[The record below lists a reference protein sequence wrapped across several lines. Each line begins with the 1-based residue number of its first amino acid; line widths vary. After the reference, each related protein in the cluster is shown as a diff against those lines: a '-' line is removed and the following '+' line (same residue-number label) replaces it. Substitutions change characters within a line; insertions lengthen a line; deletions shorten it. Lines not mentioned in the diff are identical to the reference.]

1 MVSRLGQ
8 FVWGVVSLSLLASC
22 AKEEKKF
29 NLSQPHQERQ
39 LIVTYKQGTL
49 RNTINRTLHTFDAEQ
64 ETLNNESVLLKFRAD
79 VDLEKIAEE
88 LSASHE
94 VAAVEA
100 NVVYKLFEKTPNDP
114 EFSKLYGMKNSG
126 QSAGVI
132 GADIGATAAWEE
144 TTGSKG
150 VLVAIVDSGMDY
162 NHSDLKDN
170 VWTNPGESGLDANGK
185 DKRTNGIDDDGNGFV
200 DDWRGWDF
208 YNDDNDP
215 MDDNGHGTHV
225 AGTIGA
231 VGNNESGIVG
241 VNWSVS
247 MVPIKVFSGSGATTT
262 DMLVKGV
269 EYATTLGVFV
279 SNNSWGGGAYS
290 DAIYSA
296 IKKASDKGILFAAAA
311 GNEGENND
319 VGDHYPSNYDLPNII
334 SVAAINRRDNVSAFS
349 NYGANTVDVAAP
361 GEDIYST
368 LPNGLYG
375 LKSGTSMATPHV
387 TGALAL
393 IRSRYPQA
401 AALEIKEKLLA
412 STVKTAALDG
422 RVIYGRINVANSMET
437 DVTSPSIVTGL
448 DVIQAGLNNIT
459 ISWNLAGDDGDRG
472 EASSYALRLSDAPL
486 TTTAEW
492 DAAEPAILSD
502 LKRTNLAYTASI
514 KNLAYNRSAFITI
527 RAIDN
532 VGNVSDLSE
541 SIAFNLL
548 AVDILWSEENDS
560 MGNWDAFGTPW
571 GISKIGDI
579 GVLSDSPDGPY
590 ASATD
595 KSAVTKDIAL
605 NSSDLVL
612 EVRSQYEL
620 EKDYDW
626 GYIELSVDRG
636 LNWKEVGKI
645 TGASAWTTSSY
656 SLKEAI
662 GTAKSFRIRLRLKSD
677 QSVNYEGWDID
688 SLKIVGQKG

>member
-8 FVWGVVSLSLLASC
+8 FVWGMVSLSLLASC
-22 AKEEKKF
+22 AKEQKKF

-49 RNTINRTLHTFDAEQ
+49 RNTITKSLHTFDAEQ
-64 ETLNNESVLLKFRAD
+64 ETLNSESVL
-79 VDLEKIAEE
+79 V
-88 LSASHE
+88 
-94 VAAVEA
+94 
-100 NVVYKLFEKTPNDP
+100 
-114 EFSKLYGMKNSG
+114 G
-126 QSAGVI
+126 
-132 GADIGATAAWEE
+132 
-144 TTGSKG
+144 
-150 VLVAIVDSGMDY
+150 IVDSGMDY
-162 NHSDLKDN
+162 NHPDLKDN
-170 VWTNPGESGLDANGK
+170 VWSNPGETGLDANGK

-200 DDWRGWDF
+200 DDWHGWDF
-208 YNDDNDP
+208 YNNDNDP
-215 MDDNGHGTHV
+215 MDDNSHGTHV

-247 MVPIKVFSGSGATTT
+247 MVPIKVFSGGGATST
-262 DMLVKGV
+262 DMLVKGI

-334 SVAAINRRDNVSAFS
+334 SVAAINRKDNVSAFS

-387 TGALAL
+387 TGAIAL
-393 IRSRYPQA
+393 IRSRYPLA
-401 AALEIKEKLLA
+401 KALEIKEKLLA
-412 STVKTAALDG
+412 STVKTNALDG

-437 DVTSPSIVTGL
+437 DVTPPSIVTGL
-448 DVIQAGLNNIT
+448 DVIQAGLNNISIT
-459 ISWNLAGDDGDRG
+459 WNSAGDDGDAG
-472 EASSYALRLSDAPL
+472 DASSYVIRMSDAPL

-492 DAAEPAILSD
+492 DAAEPAILSE
-502 LKRTNLAYTASI
+502 LKRSNSVYTASI
-514 KNLAYNRSAFITI
+514 KNLVYNRSAYITI

-541 SIAFNLL
+541 SIAFSLVP
-548 AVDILWSEENDS
+548 VDMLWSEENDTK
-560 MGNWDAFGTPW
+560 GNWDAFGSPW

-579 GVLSDSPDGPY
+579 SVISDSPDAFY
-590 ASATD
+590 ANGSD
-595 KSAVTKDIAL
+595 KSAVTQDITL

-612 EVRSQYEL
+612 EVRMKYEL

-626 GYIELSVDRG
+626 GYIELSVDSG
-636 LNWKEVGKI
+636 LTWKEVGKV

-656 SLKEAI
+656 NLKDAI
-662 GTAKSFRIRLRLKSD
+662 GSAKSFRLRLRLKSD
-677 QSVNYEGWDID
+677 QSVNYDGWDID